1 MRPGKKSSSNKSRVM
16 KNKYA
21 HRSWLGAVCLLGCS
35 LSYAAEEQFNDALN
49 AANSGN
55 TALLDQ
61 YQLAMQ
67 NDVLGYYPEYWKL
80 NTNLGFQSPTSIVSF
95 AQRYPQSAMA
105 EKLAA
110 DYVEEKVKQA
120 DFASAQPILPYVSN
134 PDQAEN
140 CALAQV
146 RAKSGDA
153 LVFAEYKD
161 VWLATESQPESCI
174 GLGRMMLSSPLMSTQ
189 DKQQRLWVQL
199 RAGLSGQALA
209 TAQTLGLNLSLA
221 QLNQIQANPL
231 NYLWSAPKTNDVDY
245 AYLIFALGRLANNDL
260 GNAFANVQRVAQGT
274 PESVQKYLY
283 RTVAYIG
290 GTTVMKNNFNRE
302 VLQYFDAKLWLSVKS

>member
-146 RAKSGDA
+146 RAKSGDT
-153 LVFAEYKD
+153 LV
-161 VWLATESQPESCI
+161 L
-174 GLGRMMLSSPLMSTQ
+174 
-189 DKQQRLWVQL
+189 
-199 RAGLSGQALA
+199 
-209 TAQTLGLNLSLA
+209 LN
-221 QLNQIQANPL
+221 IKM
-231 NYLWSAPKTNDVDY
+231 Y
-245 AYLIFALGRLANNDL
+245 G
-260 GNAFANVQRVAQGT
+260 
-274 PESVQKYLY
+274 
-283 RTVAYIG
+283 
-290 GTTVMKNNFNRE
+290 
-302 VLQYFDAKLWLSVKS
+302 

>member
-110 DYVEEKVKQA
+110 DYVEEK
-120 DFASAQPILPYVSN
+120 S
-134 PDQAEN
+134 
-140 CALAQV
+140 
-146 RAKSGDA
+146 
-153 LVFAEYKD
+153 
-161 VWLATESQPESCI
+161 
-174 GLGRMMLSSPLMSTQ
+174 
-189 DKQQRLWVQL
+189 
-199 RAGLSGQALA
+199 
-209 TAQTLGLNLSLA
+209 
-221 QLNQIQANPL
+221 
-231 NYLWSAPKTNDVDY
+231 
-245 AYLIFALGRLANNDL
+245 
-260 GNAFANVQRVAQGT
+260 
-274 PESVQKYLY
+274 
-283 RTVAYIG
+283 
-290 GTTVMKNNFNRE
+290 
-302 VLQYFDAKLWLSVKS
+302 

>member
-1 MRPGKKSSSNKSRVM
+1 M
-16 KNKYA
+16 KDKYM
-21 HRSWLGAVCLLGCS
+21 HRSWLGAMCLLGCS
-35 LSYAAEEQFNDALN
+35 FTYAAEEQFNDALN

-55 TALLDQ
+55 TVLLDQ

-80 NTNLGFQSPTSIVSF
+80 NTNLGFQPTASIVSF

-120 DFASAQPILPYVSN
+120 DFASAQPVLSYVTN

-153 LVFAEYKD
+153 LV
-161 VWLATESQPESCI
+161 L
-174 GLGRMMLSSPLMSTQ
+174 
-189 DKQQRLWVQL
+189 
-199 RAGLSGQALA
+199 
-209 TAQTLGLNLSLA
+209 LN
-221 QLNQIQANPL
+221 I
-231 NYLWSAPKTNDVDY
+231 KM
-245 AYLIFALGRLANNDL
+245 FG
-260 GNAFANVQRVAQGT
+260 
-274 PESVQKYLY
+274 
-283 RTVAYIG
+283 
-290 GTTVMKNNFNRE
+290 
-302 VLQYFDAKLWLSVKS
+302 